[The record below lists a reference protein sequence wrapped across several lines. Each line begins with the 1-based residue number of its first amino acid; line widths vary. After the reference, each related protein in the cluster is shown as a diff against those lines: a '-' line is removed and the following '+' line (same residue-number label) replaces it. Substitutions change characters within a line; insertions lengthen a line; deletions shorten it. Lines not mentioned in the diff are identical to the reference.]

1 MALPGK
7 PKRRCNY
14 HDSRSKSIYYR
25 RQWARILL
33 DGRLLTLEQFNF
45 TKEMFVAE
53 IAEYFQREGFT
64 ALTYDPRSIGESEG
78 SPRNEIDPCRNA
90 EDYHDALTYLKSHPL
105 VDPERIAFWG
115 FSFSGMVSLTAAA
128 LDKRAKAVIAVCPLS
143 IFEYPTN
150 KWPHVLSKA
159 MKDRE
164 SQLSGNKAF
173 YIPMILDTGEN
184 PAGFGSGIDQE
195 GFKLIA
201 GAKTL
206 VPNFE
211 LPTTLKSYYHIAAWQ
226 PLGLM
231 PFVSPTPVLVVTPE
245 KDLVSPAE
253 KQKSLIFDRFTEPKR
268 LLVVPGKGHMDVLS
282 GEDFSRVL
290 DVQVDFLRGVLGR

>member
-1 MALPGK
+1 MSFSQH
-7 PKRRCNY
+7 KR
-14 HDSRSKSIYYR
+14 
-25 RQWARILL
+25 ARTVR
-33 DGRLLTLEQFNF
+33 DGRLLILAQFNF

-64 ALTYDPRSIGESEG
+64 VLTYDPRSIGESDG
-78 SPRNEIDPCRNA
+78 LPRNEIDPFRNA
-90 EDYHDALTYLKSHPL
+90 EDYHDALTFLQSHPL
-105 VDPERIAFWG
+105 VHPERIAFWG
-115 FSFSGMVSLTAAA
+115 FSFSGMVTLTAAA
-128 LDKRAKAVIAVCPLS
+128 LDKRAKAVIAVCPLTS
-143 IFEYPTN
+143 FEYPES

-164 SQLSGNKAF
+164 SQVSGNKPC
-173 YIPMILDTGEN
+173 YIPMILNTGEN
-184 PAGFGSGIDQE
+184 PAGFGSGIDKE
-195 GFKLIA
+195 GYNLIA

-211 LPTTLKSYYHIAAWQ
+211 LPTTVKSYYYIAAWQ

-245 KDLVSPAE
+245 NDLVSPAE
-253 KQKSLIFDRFTEPKR
+253 KQKRLIFDQFQEPKR
-268 LLVVPGKGHMDVLS
+268 LHVVPGKGHMDVLS

-290 DVQVDFLRGVLGR
+290 DVQVDFLRGVLGPVRDI